1 MATLSF
7 SDMLKLIEDRSA
19 VLRAAATEA
28 GLDALVPGCPDWS
41 VRDLVAHLGEVHRV
55 WAAIIAAGPA
65 TTPPQDGQVHG
76 LEPGEDL
83 MAWSAASTDELIRA
97 LGEAGPDRD
106 CWTWWQESGAPNTSG
121 AVARHQ
127 VQEAAVHAFDAQEAA
142 GHAEPLPD
150 DVAADGVGEFLTV
163 GMASMGPWPH
173 EPGRVAVAASGG
185 STWVVDLSASGAR
198 AAEAAPGTGPAAE
211 AAGPGARLSGTAS
224 DLVLTFYDRNPHH
237 DLDIDGDHD
246 LATALL
252 GWTDNE

>member
-19 VLRAAATEA
+19 VLRAAAVEA

-55 WAAIIAAGPA
+55 WAAVVAAGPA
-65 TTPPQDGQVHG
+65 AQPPQDGQVSG
-76 LEPGEDL
+76 LDPGDDL
-83 MAWSAASTDELIRA
+83 MAWSAASTDELIRV
-97 LGEAGPDRD
+97 LGEAGPDRG
-106 CWTWWQESGAPNTSG
+106 CWTWWQESGAPRTSG

-142 GHAEPLPD
+142 GHAEPLPQ

-173 EPGRVAVAASGG
+173 EPGRVALAASDG
-185 STWVVDLSASGAR
+185 STWVLDLSANGAS
-198 AAEAAPGTGPAAE
+198 ATEAPPGTGATAA
-211 AAGPGARLSGTAS
+211 AAGAGSLLAGTAS
-224 DLVLTFYDRNPHH
+224 DLVLTLYDRNAQH
-237 DLDIDGDHD
+237 DLDIDGDLD

-252 GWTDNE
+252 GWTDND